1 MQCRRIENL
10 LSAYLDGELDR
21 DEAWAV
27 ENHLSRCSAC
37 REEYRSLQATK
48 NVLASLARR
57 SSRSELDRLLAAD
70 VGTLARDAVNYAVSP
85 RTVAAVV
92 LSIVGLW
99 AASRQLARSDDR
111 LGPPLPEQA
120 YRPVVVPIPESETY
134 PAAPPASCL
143 LVVGS
148 PAPESAPLQ
157 PAPYRPG
164 SASTGSTMPAAYTP
178 SSP

>member
-10 LSAYLDGELDR
+10 LSAFLDGELDR

-27 ENHLSRCSAC
+27 ENHLARCAAC

-48 NVLASLARR
+48 HVLASLARR
-57 SSRSELDRLLAAD
+57 SSRSELERLLATD
-70 VGTLARDAVNYAVSP
+70 VGTLAREAAHYPVSP
-85 RTVAAVV
+85 RTVAAAL

-120 YRPVVVPIPESETY
+120 YRPVVVP
-134 PAAPPASCL
+134 PASPQAYSTNPSTSCL

-148 PAPESAPLQ
+148 PAPDTAPL
-157 PAPYRPG
+157 RPG
-164 SASTGSTMPAAYTP
+164 TYRSGSSRPGTTLPAAYFP

>member
-27 ENHLSRCSAC
+27 DNHLARCAAC

-48 NVLASLARR
+48 QVLANLARR
-57 SSRSELDRLLAAD
+57 SSRGDLERLLATD
-70 VGTLARDAVNYAVSP
+70 VRTLANEVAHYPVSP
-85 RTVAAVV
+85 RTVAAAL
-92 LSIVGLW
+92 LSIIGLW

-111 LGPPLPEQA
+111 IGPPLPEQA
-120 YRPVVVPIPESETY
+120 YQPVLVPANAPRDY
-134 PAAPPASCL
+134 PSPPTASCL
-143 LVVGS
+143 LMVGS
-148 PAPESAPLQ
+148 PAPPSASLRTSPFRSGTS
-157 PAPYRPG
+157 RPG
-164 SASTGSTMPAAYTP
+164 ATLPAAYFP